1 MSSLFVACLNQ
12 HTALRF
18 RARKLLIPPESKRIN
33 NFIIHHRLD
42 RFFSSSTPMLQSP
55 SQKDNTVRTSITSHQ
70 QAIISSSLSNVHE
83 YGWTQDAISQAVL
96 KLKLPL
102 SMSSLLQ
109 PKDLISHFMHDSNAR
124 LKTFLSQPEF
134 VKDQGSFDVYNKIE
148 RAIKYRLELVIP
160 YVQSNT
166 WHEAMAIGACQN
178 TNETANQLEDLIST
192 IVNQVTNSASSPNL
206 GSIERMSLGGIYAA
220 TELHL
225 LTDTSPGYMNTWI
238 FLSSRMNEFKSLSMA
253 NQNGT
258 IPPLSALPDKNFII
272 GASAV
277 ATSLGTAILSLA
289 VPGIKSAVDSTSSVI
304 GNVIEKNASS
314 GLTLVNNI
322 VSASSTQQTI
332 RDDGGRSKFTTIA
345 NPTGNASGKNQIN
358 YSKEE
363 EELLKNLPPF
373 EKDVGFPKSK

>member
-1 MSSLFVACLNQ
+1 
-12 HTALRF
+12 
-18 RARKLLIPPESKRIN
+18 
-33 NFIIHHRLD
+33 
-42 RFFSSSTPMLQSP
+42 
-55 SQKDNTVRTSITSHQ
+55 
-70 QAIISSSLSNVHE
+70 
-83 YGWTQDAISQAVL
+83 
-96 KLKLPL
+96 
-102 SMSSLLQ
+102 
-109 PKDLISHFMHDSNAR
+109 
-124 LKTFLSQPEF
+124 
-134 VKDQGSFDVYNKIE
+134 
-148 RAIKYRLELVIP
+148 
-160 YVQSNT
+160 
-166 WHEAMAIGACQN
+166 
-178 TNETANQLEDLIST
+178 
-192 IVNQVTNSASSPNL
+192 
-206 GSIERMSLGGIYAA
+206 MSLGGIYAA

-304 GNVIEKNASS
+304 GNAIEKNASS

-332 RDDGGRSKFTTIA
+332 RDDGGRSKFTTIT
-345 NPTGNASGKNQIN
+345 NPTSNASGNNQIN